1 MRSLL
6 FVQEFGE
13 QGWRLFWFRL
23 VRVRITTTNQVIT
36 QTKMTHLVGASS
48 WFHLCINAS
57 EQWRTVR
64 RRGQS
69 LERGRPARTCPHRS
83 LSTYNRMYPLNLEG
97 HLSSAWHFSEV
108 PGTFP
113 QISQV
118 PGTFRK
124 CQALSPR
131 LLRGYAVS
139 VQKQLRT
146 FEPILRGDS
155 PQDSE
160 VILER
165 DRSRMGARAPQA
177 YPSASASC
185 SSASPPSSAASRLD
199 SSALVKPRASL
210 ARVDGPRYS
219 SSSDSSYSPIAAGT
233 SSSGS

>member
-113 QISQV
+113 QIIERIPSRACPSYHV
-118 PGTFRK
+118 SSRLASHCSGEKTMIRW
-124 CQALSPR
+124 LSP
-131 LLRGYAVS
+131 
-139 VQKQLRT
+139 
-146 FEPILRGDS
+146 
-155 PQDSE
+155 
-160 VILER
+160 
-165 DRSRMGARAPQA
+165 
-177 YPSASASC
+177 SA
-185 SSASPPSSAASRLD
+185 
-199 SSALVKPRASL
+199 
-210 ARVDGPRYS
+210 
-219 SSSDSSYSPIAAGT
+219 T
-233 SSSGS
+233 